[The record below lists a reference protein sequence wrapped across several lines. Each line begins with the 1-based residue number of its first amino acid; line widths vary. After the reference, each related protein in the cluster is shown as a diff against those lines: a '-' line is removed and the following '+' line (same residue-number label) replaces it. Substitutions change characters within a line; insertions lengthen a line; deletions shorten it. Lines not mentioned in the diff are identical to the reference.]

1 MENRQLNNVI
11 LCRIS
16 KARKHMITVAKEKPL
31 NSEEVV
37 SASQKL
43 DKLLNIYTKYQQKKL
58 KHGCYN
64 HTKNVI

>member
-1 MENRQLNNVI
+1 
-11 LCRIS
+11 
-16 KARKHMITVAKEKPL
+16 MITVAKEKPL